1 MPSRKRKLSATA
13 PSASSDA
20 TGARSE
26 ASSVDRTHLGSG
38 DEQGS
43 AQPEEPLEED
53 VGRGSISDHLHGD
66 IAHAVCMFVEAPCLG
81 TLAAASRGLV
91 SSDSWQC
98 RAEQLWPSLAKSGPA
113 GARIYKRTA
122 PVALFRALHAG
133 FKGSSHVD
141 EAAAERLNR
150 VLVLPYTTPVEN
162 SVLLTI
168 FHGPEA
174 VGRGS
179 STISRIWT
187 SSKGENAQ
195 FQLSIG
201 SYLEKTVDQWF
212 DSFVVDVRSRQP
224 LVNCEIKEPDLLAEL
239 RLFVALEV
247 WTWPHGPKG
256 TPHVVCPHMPLTVVV
271 RDEDDNIFFLHF
283 LHFPFQGS
291 DENDCLHLVI
301 KIERSVL
308 RPQKLAVAS
317 ANLRGRVGA
326 NLSNSKRM
334 FWHFGHCSNCGFAC
348 LVFVVRFEIYV
359 LSS

>member
-1 MPSRKRKLSATA
+1 MVVMLMHLAIWQGMTRMAVSRRSPLVLTSQKQVHDSRA
-13 PSASSDA
+13 PIRNS
-20 TGARSE
+20 
-26 ASSVDRTHLGSG
+26 GSG
-38 DEQGS
+38 
-43 AQPEEPLEED
+43 AQFKMSPL
-53 VGRGSISDHLHGD
+53 LHSD

-81 TLAAASRGLV
+81 KLAAASRGLV

-98 RAEQLWPSLAKSGPA
+98 CAEQLWPGLAKSGPA
-113 GARIYKRTA
+113 GARIHQRTA

-133 FKGSSHVD
+133 FKGASHVD

-150 VLVLPYTTPVEN
+150 VLMRPATNPVEN

-195 FQLSIG
+195 FQLSRG
-201 SYLEKTVDQWF
+201 YYLEKTVDQWF
-212 DSFVVDVRSRQP
+212 CDVVVDVRSRQSMFGRAS
-224 LVNCEIKEPDLLAEL
+224 LSCEIQEPDLLAEL

-256 TPHVVCPHMPLTVVV
+256 TPHVVCPHMPLRLVV
-271 RDEDDNIFFLHF
+271 RDEDDNSCFIHF
-283 LHFPFQGS
+283 LHLPFQGS
-291 DENDCLHLVI
+291 DENNCLNLTI
-301 KIERSVL
+301 KIQRSVL
-308 RPQKLAVAS
+308 HPQKLAVAS

-326 NLSNSKRM
+326 NLSSSKRM
-334 FWHFGHCSNCGFAC
+334 FLRFGNCSNCGFAC
-348 LVFVVRFEIYV
+348 LVFVLRFEIYV